1 MEVSVEVLN
10 FAIVFCN
17 DVIMTSFIFVKL
29 SNLHIL

>member
-1 MEVSVEVLN
+1 MTPN

-17 DVIMTSFIFVKL
+17 DVIMRSFIIAEL